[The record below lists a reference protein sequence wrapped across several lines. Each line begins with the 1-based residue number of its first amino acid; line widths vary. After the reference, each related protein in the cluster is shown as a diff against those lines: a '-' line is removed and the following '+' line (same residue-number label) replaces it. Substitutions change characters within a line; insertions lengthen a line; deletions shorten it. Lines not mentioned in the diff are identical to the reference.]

1 MKEPGSHKLVQV
13 GTSTVALNAQRD
25 PALKARQVA
34 ENSSKWPSSV
44 PARPPTQDNFEHGQG
59 LWPFKNPSVFQS
71 LTLTDAAID
80 TKSQSD
86 VQVFPYPVNR
96 RQRASLFVSAS
107 QWTCFI
113 GVQELTVDWNE
124 FTDLLRNLAS
134 QFLSQ
139 SSLKIKLDK
148 CKQTV
153 SKEMLGINS
162 GHFRVRLP
170 ALEILISMSSV
181 WRKMQSGRHRLLRS

>member
-1 MKEPGSHKLVQV
+1 M
-13 GTSTVALNAQRD
+13 
-25 PALKARQVA
+25 
-34 ENSSKWPSSV
+34 
-44 PARPPTQDNFEHGQG
+44 
-59 LWPFKNPSVFQS
+59 
-71 LTLTDAAID
+71 
-80 TKSQSD
+80 
-86 VQVFPYPVNR
+86 
-96 RQRASLFVSAS
+96 
-107 QWTCFI
+107 
-113 GVQELTVDWNE
+113 DWNE

-170 ALEILISMSSV
+170 ALEILSIDVICLAENAEWQAPITPQLVMSHHSLASAV
-181 WRKMQSGRHRLLRS
+181 VGTFTWK